1 MKRQMIMKKKN
12 LLLLAPITLSA
23 ALFLGYR
30 TWDGIRTDKTPPQI
44 SISEEA
50 LQVSVSDPKSALL
63 QGITAKDDRDG
74 DVTGSLVVERISMV
88 DHSGT
93 IEVTLAAFDHSGNV
107 AKATRTAQYTDYKS
121 PRFSLNQPLLFAY
134 GSSFDLL
141 AAVSANDPLDGNIQH
156 RVRATSLDDTAVTTS
171 GDHQVEFRVTN
182 SLGETVRLTLPVT
195 VYTAGNYGLDVSL
208 SQYMIYLNTGS
219 TFNARGYLKEVRRGL
234 DEVSFENGTPE
245 NYSVRITGEVNT
257 AVPGVYPVDYTVT
270 YVQQT
275 AAGTNYITG
284 ISRLIVVVEG

>member
-1 MKRQMIMKKKN
+1 MKKKN

-30 TWDGIRTDKTPPQI
+30 SWDGIRTDKTPPQI

-50 LQVSVSDPKSALL
+50 LQLSVSDPKSALL
-63 QGITAKDDRDG
+63 RGITAKDDRDG
-74 DVTGSLVVERISMV
+74 DVTGSLVVERITMV
-88 DHSGT
+88 DHGGT

-208 SQYMIYLNTGS
+208 SQYMIYLKTGS
-219 TFNARGYLKEVRRGL
+219 TFNARSYLAAVRRGL

-284 ISRLIVVVEG
+284 ISRLIIVVEG